1 MWISDISDIGLYIIK
16 DKLFLKNDLESPA
29 QNTDAM
35 SKTSDSKKIVKNKSE
50 GNVRLMKY
58 LEALILIWWNV
69 PYYRLK

>member
-58 LEALILIWWNV
+58 LEALILIQWNV
-69 PYYRLK
+69 PYYQLN

>member
-58 LEALILIWWNV
+58 LEALILI
-69 PYYRLK
+69 R